1 VPEALKPFAINL
13 RALRKARGWTQDRL
27 GDLAGGMTQGYVSRL
42 ENGRVDP
49 SWRTIDRLAKVLE
62 VDPGDLVRG
71 RAEPEGPDASAS
83 P

>member
-1 VPEALKPFAINL
+1 MSETLKPFAINL
-13 RALRKARGWTQDRL
+13 RALRNARGWTQDQL

-49 SWRTIDRLAKVLE
+49 SWRTIDRLAKVLQ

-71 RAEPEGPDASAS
+71 RAEPAEPEPPTS